1 MSDASLSRHTA
12 LLNCDTVS
20 TKVVDWKTR
29 GHPEV
34 PVVEINV
41 SIICIHYFNTVA
53 SMQH

>member
-1 MSDASLSRHTA
+1 V

-20 TKVVDWKTR
+20 TRVVDWQTR

-34 PVVEINV
+34 LVIEINV

-53 SMQH
+53 NM